1 MQITII
7 KLNTALKKTLV
18 KVHRQAGRQGQEFR
32 CPPYCLLGSRLMFT
46 LVSSDCLPMVLLL
59 EMGHVGLNPF
69 WWKSEVDLSL
79 LHLQEVVVAV
89 VPWAGA
95 AAWALFQMSAAA
107 PMLSGLRFCRCT
119 LAVPW
124 AQLWAWCLPVPDGRL
139 RCCTGVRLHGSS
151 RWRWFMACL
160 HTAWT
165 TGILLVCKPSH

>member
-7 KLNTALKKTLV
+7 KLNTALKNHWSKYIDRLEV
-18 KVHRQAGRQGQEFR
+18 KDRNLGV
-32 CPPYCLLGSRLMFT
+32 PPYCLLGSRLMFT
-46 LVSSDCLPMVLLL
+46 LVSSDCLRIVLLL

-69 WWKSEVDLSL
+69 WWKSEVDLSI
-79 LHLQEVVVAV
+79 LHLQEVMVAV
-89 VPWAGA
+89 DLWAGA
-95 AAWALFQMSAAA
+95 AARALFQMSAAV

-139 RCCTGVRLHGSS
+139 RRCTGVRLHGSS

-165 TGILLVCKPSH
+165 TGILLVCKPLH